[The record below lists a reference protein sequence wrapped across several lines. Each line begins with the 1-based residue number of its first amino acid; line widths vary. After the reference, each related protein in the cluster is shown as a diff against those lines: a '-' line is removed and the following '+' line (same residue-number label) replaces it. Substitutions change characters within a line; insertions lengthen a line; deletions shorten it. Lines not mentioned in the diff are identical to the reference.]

1 MALDKK
7 VKSIFRLM
15 EILID
20 KKKIKASDKEIAKE
34 LGYSTKTLGRH
45 LNDISSLYNSII
57 EVKEGKNRVY
67 ELVDVSYIFERI
79 ITNSDDLYWFFDLVD
94 RWDSSIFKDIGY
106 EVSKKERDVYL
117 YKNSPFEELK
127 SDKQKDIF
135 RSLKSAIINREYR
148 DIYYIYNKPRVH
160 KQAIPLKL
168 IFMEQNWYVAIIDKE
183 EGFRFLRIF
192 FIEDIKN
199 SAKRSYERDLKD
211 NELKEYNNFLKTFQN
226 PMTKYNTPKK
236 TAHIKASP
244 KVAKYFDKNM
254 KQHLKSE
261 KFIKKY
267 RDGSVEFILEYTQ
280 SIEVLPLIKK
290 WLPDLKIISPKELE
304 DELREDLKIYLGEEN
319 G

>member
-1 MALDKK
+1 MAVDKK

-20 KKKIKASDKEIAKE
+20 KKKIKANDKEIAKE

-57 EVKEGKNRVY
+57 EIKEGKNRVY
-67 ELVDVSYIFERI
+67 ELVDVSYIFEKI
-79 ITNSDDLYWFFDLVD
+79 ITNNDDLYWFFDLVD

-106 EVSKKERDVYL
+106 KVSKKERDVYL

-127 SDKQKDIF
+127 SDKQKDMF
-135 RSLKSAIINREYR
+135 RSLKSAIINKEYR

-199 SAKRSYERDLKD
+199 SAKRSYERDLKED
-211 NELKEYNNFLKTFQN
+211 ELKEYNQFLKTFQN
-226 PMTKYNTPKK
+226 PMTRYNTPKK
-236 TAHIKASP
+236 IAHIKASP
-244 KVAKYFDKNM
+244 KVAKYFNKNM

-261 KFIKKY
+261 KFIKKHK
-267 RDGSVEFILEYTQ
+267 DGSVEFTLEYTQ